1 VAPVRP
7 TSIYLLGSGI
17 RGTLHLTSETVQAL
31 SACRPVHVLHSDG
44 DVLEFVRN
52 LGVETNDLAD
62 LYEGESV
69 RDDVYRK
76 VSRTLVDSALV
87 AGGPVGLLVHGN
99 PLFLVS
105 ATEYTLE
112 LAEEH
117 DLRVTVLPALSSF
130 DTLLCDLKLDYGYAL
145 QMYDTTTLLTS
156 GWAPNPQ
163 VPLLLFQLSSTLNR
177 AVIPGTPPAH
187 GLVPLQDLLVPLYGA
202 DHQVDLV
209 HSAAHA
215 LESSNITRFPL
226 GALATMGLDLW
237 RRPTLH
243 VPPVQR

>member
-1 VAPVRP
+1 MARQ

-17 RGTLHLTSETVQAL
+17 RGTLHLTAETVQAL
-31 SACRPVHVLHSDG
+31 RACREVHVLHADE
-44 DVLEFVRN
+44 DVAQFVRD
-52 LGVETNDLAD
+52 LGVETTDLAA
-62 LYEGESV
+62 LYEGETV

-76 VSRTLVDSALV
+76 VSRGLIDSAL
-87 AGGPVGLLVHGN
+87 AGTGPVALLVHGN

-156 GWAPNPQ
+156 GWAPNPH

-177 AVIPGTPPAH
+177 AVIPGDPPVD
-187 GLVPLQDLLVPLYGA
+187 GLLRLQEFLVPIYGH
-202 DHQVDLV
+202 DHEVDLV

-215 LESSNITRFPL
+215 LESSSIARFPL
-226 GALATMGLDLW
+226 GALTSSAQDLW
-237 RRPTLH
+237 GRPTLH
-243 VPPVQR
+243 VRPVQQ